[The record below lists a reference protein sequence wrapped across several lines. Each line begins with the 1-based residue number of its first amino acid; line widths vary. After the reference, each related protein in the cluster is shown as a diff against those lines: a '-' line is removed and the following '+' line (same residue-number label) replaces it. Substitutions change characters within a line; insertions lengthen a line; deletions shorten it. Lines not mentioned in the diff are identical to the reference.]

1 MIRIFSSL
9 GRDLGIDIGTVNTH
23 VHVQGR
29 GVVLSEPSL
38 VATDT
43 KQEGI
48 VAVGADAERL
58 LLRTPDM
65 LDELRPLRDGFI
77 VDYRVMLTMLRH
89 FMSKA
94 SRTVGRTRVIM
105 AVPCGITDVEKRAMT
120 DAIIQ
125 AGAREAYLVEAP
137 VAAALGCN
145 LPVFEACGSM
155 AVDIGGGTTDIGVM
169 SLGGKVIA
177 HSARIGGHDFN
188 EAILQYIKN
197 TYSVMVAVETVEGIK
212 MELGTA
218 LPPQEELEVS
228 FMGRDIANGLMKRII
243 IRKSEVYQ
251 VMQDTLQ
258 RIVDE
263 IKSVVEQTPPEL
275 AADIM
280 ERGMTLTGATAL
292 MEGLGQR
299 ISEELV
305 IPVQVPPEPGY
316 AVAVG
321 LGQASKEFAR
331 MDRFIIASKNRKG
344 RA

>member
-48 VAVGADAERL
+48 VAVGSDAERL

-65 LDELRPLRDGFI
+65 LDEMRPLRDGFI

-94 SRTVGRTRVIM
+94 SRMVGRTRVIM

-137 VAAALGCN
+137 VAAALGCH

-169 SLGGKVIA
+169 SLGGKVIV

-188 EAILQYIKN
+188 EAILRYIKN
-197 TYSVMVAVETVEGIK
+197 TYSVMVAVETVE
-212 MELGTA
+212 GTA

-299 ISEELV
+299 ISEDLG
-305 IPVQVPPEPGY
+305 IPVQVPPEPGF

>member
-23 VHVQGR
+23 IHVQGR

-65 LDELRPLRDGFI
+65 LDEMRPLRDGFI

-89 FMSKA
+89 FMNKA

-125 AGAREAYLVEAP
+125 AGAREAYLLEAP
-137 VAAALGCN
+137 VAAALGCH

-169 SLGGKVIA
+169 ALGGKVIA
-177 HSARIGGHDFN
+177 HSARIGGRDFN
-188 EAILQYIKN
+188 ESILQYIKN
-197 TYSVMVAVETVEGIK
+197 TFSVMVAVETVEEIK
-212 MELGTA
+212 LELGTA
-218 LPPQEELEVS
+218 LPPQEEAELS
-228 FMGRDIANGLMKRII
+228 FLGRDIANGLMKRII

-251 VMQDTLQ
+251 VMQETLQ

-280 ERGMTLTGATAL
+280 ERGMILTGATAL

-299 ISEELV
+299 LSEELG
-305 IPVQVPPEPGY
+305 IPVQVPAEPGF

-321 LGQASKEFAR
+321 LGEASKEFAR
-331 MDRFIIASKNRKG
+331 MERFIIASKNRKG

>member
-1 MIRIFSSL
+1 MIRLFSSL

-23 VHVQGR
+23 IHVQGR

-48 VAVGADAERL
+48 VAVGSDAERL

-65 LDELRPLRDGFI
+65 LEELRPLRDGFI

-89 FMSKA
+89 FMGKA
-94 SRTVGRTRVIM
+94 SRSVGRTRVIM
-105 AVPCGITDVEKRAMT
+105 AVPCGITDVERRAMT

-145 LPVFEACGSM
+145 LPVFEPIGNM

-169 SLGGKVIA
+169 SLGGKVLA
-177 HSARIGGHDFN
+177 KTARVGGHDFN
-188 EAILQYIKN
+188 AEILSYIKN
-197 TYSVMVAVETVEGIK
+197 TYSVMMAEETVEQIK
-212 MELGTA
+212 LDLGTA
-218 LPPQEELEVS
+218 LPPEENLEVS
-228 FMGRDIANGLMKRII
+228 FLGRDIANGLMKRVTIH
-243 IRKSEVYQ
+243 KSEIYEV
-251 VMQDTLQ
+251 LQ
-258 RIVDE
+258 APLQHIVDE
-263 IKSVVEQTPPEL
+263 IKNVVEQIPPEL
-275 AADIM
+275 AADIL
-280 ERGMTLTGATAL
+280 ERGMILTGATAL

-299 ISEELV
+299 ISGELG
-305 IPVQVPPEPGY
+305 IPVQIPKDPGF

-321 LGQASKEFAR
+321 LGQASKEFER
-331 MDRFIIASKNRKG
+331 MDRFIIASKSRKG

>member
-177 HSARIGGHDFN
+177 HSARIGGHD
-188 EAILQYIKN
+188 
-197 TYSVMVAVETVEGIK
+197 
-212 MELGTA
+212 
-218 LPPQEELEVS
+218 
-228 FMGRDIANGLMKRII
+228 LMKLYYNIL
-243 IRKSEVYQ
+243 K
-251 VMQDTLQ
+251 
-258 RIVDE
+258 
-263 IKSVVEQTPPEL
+263 
-275 AADIM
+275 
-280 ERGMTLTGATAL
+280 
-292 MEGLGQR
+292 
-299 ISEELV
+299 
-305 IPVQVPPEPGY
+305 IPIP
-316 AVAVG
+316 
-321 LGQASKEFAR
+321 
-331 MDRFIIASKNRKG
+331 
-344 RA
+344 

>member
-23 VHVQGR
+23 IHVQGR

-65 LDELRPLRDGFI
+65 LDEMRPLRDGFI

-89 FMSKA
+89 FMNKA
-94 SRTVGRTRVIM
+94 SRSVGRTRVIM

-125 AGAREAYLVEAP
+125 AGAREAYLLEAP
-137 VAAALGCN
+137 IAAALGCH

-188 EAILQYIKN
+188 ESILQYIKN
-197 TYSVMVAVETVEGIK
+197 TFSVMVAVETVEAIK
-212 MELGTA
+212 LELGTA
-218 LPPQEELEVS
+218 LPPQEEMELS
-228 FMGRDIANGLMKRII
+228 FLGRDIANGLMKRII

-251 VMQDTLQ
+251 VMQETLQ

-280 ERGMTLTGATAL
+280 ERGMILTGATAL

-299 ISEELV
+299 LSEELGV
-305 IPVQVPPEPGY
+305 PVQVPPEPGF

-321 LGQASKEFAR
+321 LGQAGKEFAR
-331 MDRFIIASKNRKG
+331 MERFIIASKNRKG

>member
-23 VHVQGR
+23 IHVQGR

-65 LDELRPLRDGFI
+65 LDEMRPLRDGFI

-89 FMSKA
+89 FMNKA

-125 AGAREAYLVEAP
+125 AGAREAYLLEAP
-137 VAAALGCN
+137 VAAALGCH

-169 SLGGKVIA
+169 ALGGKVIA

-188 EAILQYIKN
+188 ESILQYIKN
-197 TYSVMVAVETVEGIK
+197 TFSVMVAVETVEEIK
-212 MELGTA
+212 LELGTA
-218 LPPQEELEVS
+218 LPPQEEAELS
-228 FMGRDIANGLMKRII
+228 FLGRDIANGLMKRII

-251 VMQDTLQ
+251 VMQETLQ

-280 ERGMTLTGATAL
+280 ERGMILTGATAL

-299 ISEELV
+299 LSEELG
-305 IPVQVPPEPGY
+305 IPVQVPAEPGF

-321 LGQASKEFAR
+321 LGEASKEFAR
-331 MDRFIIASKNRKG
+331 MERFIIASKNRKG